1 MFEDLLKNDI
11 YREVVNFLSEKNLS
25 ELSFVVGGTL
35 RDLLLKREIK
45 DIDFA
50 IKGDT
55 IKLAK
60 EFSKKIEGTFVL
72 LDEHFSIG
80 RIVKGNITIDFSE
93 IRGKSIESDLMER
106 DFTINAI
113 AFSIASNKIIDP
125 LNGIGDIEKKK
136 IRMVNEENLKIDPLR
151 ILRAYRFN
159 STLHFDIENKTRDA
173 LRRNAPLLRITAK
186 ERIKEEIWK
195 IFATDFSLKTVELML
210 DDEIFNSVFKFSEI
224 LKPKYNTKALSII
237 EEVLRKP
244 ENIFSNFKINQPY
257 IKVCLKFAALFGFQ
271 ATQLIRQIKPS
282 KREDRFV
289 EKLIEAEKS
298 LRKIE
303 NLFDKVN
310 FIRQYESIFYPA
322 LIYSMSTDPLA
333 TSRLWFYREM
343 EGFYKRVYLKNKKKT
358 PLIRGDDLIDM
369 GMEPS
374 PTIGHLLERVELLTL
389 AGKLSNKED
398 ALEYIRNYQNLRQK
412 T

>member
-11 YREVVNFLSEKNLS
+11 YTEVVNFLSEKNLS

-60 EFSKKIEGTFVL
+60 EFSKKIGGTFVL

-80 RIVKGNITIDFSE
+80 RIVKDDITIDFSE

-125 LNGIGDIEKKK
+125 LNGMRDIEKKK
-136 IRMVNEENLKIDPLR
+136 IKMVNEENLKIDPLR
-151 ILRAYRFN
+151 VLRAYRFN
-159 STLHFDIENKTRDA
+159 ATLNFEIENKTRDA

-210 DDEIFNSVFKFSEI
+210 EDEIFNSIFKFSEI
-224 LKPKYNTKALSII
+224 LKTKYNTKALSII
-237 EEVLRKP
+237 EEILLKP

-282 KREDRFV
+282 KREERFI

-343 EGFYKRVYLKNKKKT
+343 EVFYKRVYLKNKKKT
-358 PLIRGDDLIDM
+358 PLMRGDDLIDM

-389 AGKLSNKED
+389 AGKLSTKED
-398 ALEYIRNYQNLRQK
+398 AIDYIMNYQNLRQK